1 VTWPPPRST
10 SFSAEPGPIKT
21 SRIHVDMRKWPDRKH
36 WQFDSEMLGEDDF
49 GVWLYTAQG
58 SVIQRGEEQPISLGS
73 GFVGLV
79 PRDQWWLAEFYW
91 DHPTQEIYVN
101 IGTPCE
107 WGDDRVTSI
116 DLDLDVVR
124 HLDGS
129 VEVLDEDEFLDHQV
143 RHAYP
148 QHLIE
153 TARVT
158 ATNAVEALQRGD
170 EPFRTAAR
178 RWLARV

>member
-1 VTWPPPRST
+1 MTWLPPQST
-10 SFSAEPGPIKT
+10 SFSVGPGLIKT
-21 SRIHVDMRKWPDRKH
+21 ARIHVDMRKWPDRKH
-36 WQFDSEMLGEDDF
+36 WQFESEVLGEDDF

-58 SVIQRGEEQPISLGS
+58 SVIQRGGEQPISLTS

-79 PRDQWWLAEFYW
+79 PPDQWWMAEFYW

-101 IGTPCE
+101 IGTPGE
-107 WGDDRVTSI
+107 WGDHRVTSI

-124 HLDGS
+124 LLDGS
-129 VEVLDEDEFLDHQV
+129 VEMLDEDEFLDHQV
-143 RHAYP
+143 RHTYP

-153 TARVT
+153 TARTT
-158 ATNAVEALQRGD
+158 ATSAVKALKRSD

-178 RWLARV
+178 PWLSQV